1 MSKIVIKQTRYNI
14 WWKNEGEDFPNL
26 NILKELNDSFV
37 ISEYKLNFINQF
49 QAQVKINSSD
59 LDITAFK
66 IESENAFDNQIYVV
80 KSIEKKIGD
89 GILILSLVVDVFSS
103 YGYKVLELPNK
114 FLTKRTHKFNK
125 LSFQMEDNLL
135 NSIPKYYDNNIITG
149 KEYSIDEEQNTP
161 IKVNSKNYGIYPTTF
176 KSSINANIFYVFGRS
191 VNDDTDTTKY
201 TLLPLTEECTV
212 NITNS
217 KNVSLFTD
225 TFYKEEDWERIITRT
240 RNFEAVGYKT
250 TMNLTPEFS
259 PNIPQLEKV
268 INYPYDI
275 ASWKPSILLTQYK
288 TRRSDPDFLFWKN
301 WSITRNNIMV
311 KYFSNE
317 IGTNSEK
324 SVWKASG
331 SQSDFLPYPENTD
344 WYYEGYRRLNIEVF
358 GEGATLPYKIK
369 NTSANL
375 SKLVNETSLSKKF
388 IGIFF
393 LPNLSNFTIQSP
405 EEITGLFS
413 GYAAVEISTS
423 GVNIDNFSISSN
435 ILLNNQQENK
445 LTWNND
451 AISSIIFL
459 QYFDLTYY
467 NNSKN
472 WNFYYDYD
480 TSSINLSGKFMF
492 NGRGSVLSNIGIDKT
507 YNNIIEF
514 PYQLPSAQ
522 DEYVKYYSGI
532 MSSVNTGIEA
542 QKKNYEISKNQHMG
556 NSITSGIGGAMGLIG
571 NIASGNIGG
580 AIGSAT
586 SLGGGIANS
595 IFDRQKLDTS
605 NEMFYKQLGSQFQD
619 VQRTLS
625 TNFSN
630 SADTDLSFIYS
641 NYGTINAEYV
651 QLKNLTKASI
661 ININN
666 MIYNYG
672 YQNIGW
678 YDWNELL
685 LYSNFNYVDF
695 ENNELIRIVLNELD
709 FKVRNIYEVVINFW
723 NKGRRIW
730 NVKPNK
736 NENILTKEILKNQ
749 WKIKK

>member
-1 MSKIVIKQTRYNI
+1 MISIKQTTYNI
-14 WWKNEGEDFPNL
+14 WWNNEGEDFPTLKLL
-26 NILKELNDSFV
+26 NEFNASFKDS
-37 ISEYKLNFINQF
+37 IYKLNFVNQF
-49 QAQVKINSSD
+49 TAQVKVKSEDMNIS
-59 LDITAFK
+59 AFK
-66 IESENAFDNQIYVV
+66 IESSDNFDNQIYII
-80 KSIEKKIGD
+80 KSIDRKTSD
-89 GILILSLVVDVFSS
+89 GIVILNLVVDIFSS
-103 YGYKVLELPNK
+103 YGYKLLELPNK

-135 NSIPKYYDNNIITG
+135 NSIPKYYDNNIISG

-176 KSSINANIFYVFGRS
+176 KSSINANIYYVFGRS

-217 KNVSLFTD
+217 KNTSLFTD

-240 RNFEAVGYKT
+240 RNFEAAGYKT
-250 TMNLTPEFS
+250 TMNLTPQFS
-259 PNIPQLEKV
+259 PNIPRLEKV
-268 INYPYDI
+268 INYPYHI
-275 ASWKPSILLTQYK
+275 PSWKPSIVLTQYK
-288 TRRSDPDFLFWKN
+288 ERRSDPDFLFWKN
-301 WSITRNNIMV
+301 WSITRNRIEV
-311 KYFSNE
+311 KYFSNDQRS
-317 IGTNSEK
+317 NSER

-344 WYYEGYRRLNIEVF
+344 WYYEGYRRLDIEVF

-369 NTSANL
+369 NTSINL
-375 SKLVNETSLSKKF
+375 GKLINDPSLSKKF

-393 LPNLSNFTIQSP
+393 LPNLSNFTILSP
-405 EEITGLFS
+405 EEITGTFKD
-413 GYAAVEISTS
+413 YAAVEISTS
-423 GVNIDNFSISSN
+423 GVNIENFSISGN
-435 ILLNNQQENK
+435 ILLNNEQETT
-445 LTWNND
+445 LTWDND
-451 AISSIIFL
+451 IISSIIFL

-472 WNFYYDYD
+472 WNFYYDYN

-507 YNNIIEF
+507 FNNIIEF

-532 MSSVNTGIEA
+532 MSSVNTGMEA

-595 IFDRQKLDTS
+595 IFDRQKIDTS
-605 NEMFYKQLGSQFQD
+605 NEMYYKSLGSQFQD
-619 VQRTLS
+619 IQRTLS

-641 NYGTINAEYV
+641 NYGVVNAEYV
-651 QLKNLTKASI
+651 QLKNLSKETI

-666 MIYNYG
+666 TIYNYG

-678 YDWNELL
+678 YDWSELL
-685 LYSNFNYVDF
+685 LYNNFNYVDF
-695 ENNELIRIVLNELD
+695 ENNEITRIILNDLE

-723 NKGRRIW
+723 NMGRRIW
-730 NVKPNK
+730 NKKPNK
-736 NENILTKEILKNQ
+736 NENTLSEEILKKQ
-749 WKIKK
+749 WKIKT